1 MDVSVTKI
9 TGVNF
14 PRNTNLISC
23 DLSYTNITSVKIDGA
38 EFLTDIRITG
48 CEDIS
53 DFTLDRCN
61 KLEILNA
68 ADSAIKN
75 CKATNC
81 SILKKVDVSRCS
93 QLQTFDVSNSD
104 MVEELVMTGNS
115 GNVMKDLQLY
125 SLYNLKKLVVN
136 DSTTLNT
143 IRLPKHK
150 NIEEAAKG
158 DAGEP
163 WKELKYLDVRNS
175 TIKKIQYG
183 SSDINNEIC
192 DMSKLVNLEEL
203 YFSGASAVT
212 NIENLTYTAINGL
225 NGLFSGCF
233 NLKRISGIIKTAHY
247 DARSIFYRCHL
258 LSDINDLTF
267 DLKNENNQPCITT
280 CDAAFYRCA

>member
-1 MDVSVTKI
+1 MNLGTADEGKTLDISNCKNLQNMDVSVTKI

-163 WKELKYLDVRNS
+163 WKELKYLDVR
-175 TIKKIQYG
+175 Q
-183 SSDINNEIC
+183 
-192 DMSKLVNLEEL
+192 LLRR
-203 YFSGASAVT
+203 FSMVH
-212 NIENLTYTAINGL
+212 
-225 NGLFSGCF
+225 
-233 NLKRISGIIKTAHY
+233 RI
-247 DARSIFYRCHL
+247 
-258 LSDINDLTF
+258 
-267 DLKNENNQPCITT
+267 
-280 CDAAFYRCA
+280 